1 MMIHPMIH
9 PGLASLNGQWDKN
22 EYTAGYRARLAAIP
36 DFDGAHHCLRVGL
49 GRRRHGDA
57 GTGPPQEGSGR
68 GQGRRLSGDLGSPIR
83 RWRRCADERHPLP
96 RRAHGNLERGLDRNR
111 RQPGSTRSRGTVREA
126 HRGRCFARAGI
137 PRFALVAYARPSSP
151 SSDEMK
157 SISAV

>member
-68 GQGRRLSGDLGSPIR
+68 GQGRRLSGDLPATSSGER
-83 RWRRCADERHPLP
+83 RHL
-96 RRAHGNLERGLDRNR
+96 G
-111 RQPGSTRSRGTVREA
+111 
-126 HRGRCFARAGI
+126 GR
-137 PRFALVAYARPSSP
+137 YPSH
-151 SSDEMK
+151 
-157 SISAV
+157 